1 MLQNFHEEIVMK
13 EIEIKVPHDSSYIN
27 RVTNVTDEA
36 GVKFYLTTSEKFDLI
51 VTRLDIFATSAED
64 SPSDERNF
72 GYEVNEE
79 QRSILF
85 TLDIPQALDL
95 LEAYGVIEEDSKM
108 KILAQ
113 AGFKTPSPVDIL
125 DQTFEENSAPV
136 VAVQKPLK
144 QTRWGCSNNM
154 YKTEGSNGQQK
165 KSSLNGR
172 FSDESAF
179 KFKNGGATTT
189 RK

>member
-1 MLQNFHEEIVMK
+1 MK
-13 EIEIKVPHDSSYIN
+13 EIEIKIPRDSSYVS
-27 RVTNVTDEA
+27 RVTSVPDET
-36 GVKFYLTTSEKFDLI
+36 GGMKFYLSTSEKFDVI
-51 VTRLDIFATSAED
+51 VTRLDIFAISAED

-79 QRSILF
+79 ERSILF

-95 LEAYGVIEEDSKM
+95 LEAYGVIGKDSKT

-125 DQTFEENSAPV
+125 DQAFEENSAPIV
-136 VAVQKPLK
+136 VAQKPSK

-154 YKTEGSNGQQK
+154 YKGEGDKNNCGGTAK
-165 KSSLNGR
+165 LTGKL
-172 FSDESAF
+172 F
-179 KFKNGGATTT
+179 KL
-189 RK
+189 